1 MCRSLMRI
9 FFIPHCFIRARTNP
23 PQQASLQCCI
33 VISKNKQQTKLNDSL
48 YIHTNLHIFLYA
60 AAKLAYVYLDLIAV
74 EIGLFTNKVS
84 SVLSNKLE
92 KI

>member
-33 VISKNKQQTKLNDSL
+33 AMSKNKQQTKLNDPFYIPMTIRSYTLFHSL
-48 YIHTNLHIFLYA
+48 FHTVN
-60 AAKLAYVYLDLIAV
+60 
-74 EIGLFTNKVS
+74 GLFPVY
-84 SVLSNKLE
+84 
-92 KI
+92 